1 MNEGTYSFEL
11 MDDDDDDDD
20 MDGSISHHWQGT
32 VRNDRAP

>member
-20 MDGSISHHWQGT
+20 MDGSISHHWQ
-32 VRNDRAP
+32 ASHFQ